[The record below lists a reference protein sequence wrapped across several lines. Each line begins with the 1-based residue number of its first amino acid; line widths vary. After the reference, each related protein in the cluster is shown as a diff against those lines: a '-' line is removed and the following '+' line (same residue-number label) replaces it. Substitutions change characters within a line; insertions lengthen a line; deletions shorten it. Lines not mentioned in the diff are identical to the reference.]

1 MNCFIDPE
9 KIDSLCSISNEN
21 IIQASGEIHNLDACE
36 DAQEKAESHQSVW
49 TKISSKAKEIL
60 RKIKPVVSGLI
71 TVFTVATAFLKSVT
85 KFGTQCKN
93 LKAVFA

>member
-1 MNCFIDPE
+1 MNYFIDPE
-9 KIDSLCSISNEN
+9 KIDLLCSVSNEN
-21 IIQASGEIHNLDACE
+21 NIQASGEIHNFDACE
-36 DAQEKAESHQSVW
+36 DAQEKTKSHQSVW
-49 TKISSKAKEIL
+49 TKISSKVKEIS
-60 RKIKPVVSGLI
+60 RKIKPVISGLI